1 MLNLTKSYFKYKV
14 FLDLWPNM
22 GRHLCYTEEIPV
34 RFRAGKG
41 HFQKVPFMS
50 KQEIVESLKMKL

>member
-41 HFQKVPFMS
+41 HFQKVPFTCLES
-50 KQEIVESLKMKL
+50 K